1 MHVPAQPTE
10 EVFWTWMDLMGGARL
25 DELPPGIELD
35 GDLELVGNPRVK
47 SLPRNLKVSGYCIL
61 RDLPNL
67 KEIPGGLEVAEW
79 LGVCGCGSLHRVG
92 RSVRV
97 ARKFY
102 LADVHPEIRVCDDLE
117 CHLLDTSIPG
127 EWHLFRGVGHFCQRS
142 DTEVSAAISAAK
154 NETLMW
160 RSVRKATTSGGP

>member
-1 MHVPAQPTE
+1 MRALTRPTE
-10 EVFWTWMDLMGGARL
+10 EVFWTWLDLMGGARL

-35 GDLELVGNPRVK
+35 GDLELVGNPRVTA
-47 SLPRNLKVSGYCIL
+47 LPGNLKVNGYCIL
-61 RDLPNL
+61 RALPNL
-67 KEIPGGLEVAEW
+67 KEIPDGLEVVEW

-97 ARKFY
+97 AREFY
-102 LADVHPEIRVCDDLE
+102 LADVHPDIHVCDDLE
-117 CHLLDTSIPG
+117 CRRLDTSISR

-142 DTEVSAAISAAK
+142 DMEVSAAISASR

-160 RSVRKATTSGGP
+160 RSVSTASTS